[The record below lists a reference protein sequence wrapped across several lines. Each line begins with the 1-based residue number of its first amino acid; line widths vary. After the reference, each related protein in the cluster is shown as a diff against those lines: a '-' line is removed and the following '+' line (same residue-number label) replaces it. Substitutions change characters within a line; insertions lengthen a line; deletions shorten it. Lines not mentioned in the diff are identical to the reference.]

1 MRSRE
6 RGKKHNG
13 GTTVLF
19 ILKNIKSAETKLR
32 GIFFVLAA
40 ILCFSAASARSQY
53 EKKNGGGFEV
63 QKIAAD
69 VYAVIRREPPSLW
82 FNPNTV
88 FVVGKKDVIVVD
100 TNISSEH
107 TREVLAELK
116 KITDKPVRFVIN
128 THWHEDHI
136 IGNRVYREAFPNV
149 KFIAHKS
156 TLADLPTVG
165 AANRKGTLENGAG
178 FVKLLKSSIEKGENL
193 AKQKLTDEERLGY
206 SSDIRLVES
215 YLAEAPNFEI
225 ILPDIAVENRLELD
239 DGKRKIEILFLGRA
253 HTAADLVVFL
263 PKEKIVACGDL
274 IVYPVPLVGSTSYPL
289 EYAATLENLLKLNAK
304 TIIPGHGAVMRDDAY
319 ARLMIRLLQS
329 IKQQSEASFRKGET
343 LEQMRKSVNLE
354 EFRKSFAG
362 DSQHKSFIFE
372 NYIFLPA
379 TAAAYGQM
387 KEKNK

>member
-1 MRSRE
+1 LFLQIAPLFFF
-6 RGKKHNG
+6 
-13 GTTVLF
+13 TVSVGA
-19 ILKNIKSAETKLR
+19 KTR
-32 GIFFVLAA
+32 D
-40 ILCFSAASARSQY
+40 
-53 EKKNGGGFEV
+53 FEV
-63 QKIAAD
+63 QKIAVD

-100 TNISSEH
+100 TNISSQH

-225 ILPDIAVENRLELD
+225 ILPDITVENRLELD
-239 DGKRKIEILFLGRA
+239 DGKRKIEIFFLGRA

-274 IVYPVPLVGSTSYPL
+274 IVYPVPLVGSTAYPL

-329 IKQQSEASFRKGET
+329 IKQQTQASFSRGET

-372 NYIFLPA
+372 NYVFLPA

>member
-1 MRSRE
+1 LQIAPLFFF
-6 RGKKHNG
+6 
-13 GTTVLF
+13 TVSVGA
-19 ILKNIKSAETKLR
+19 KTR
-32 GIFFVLAA
+32 D
-40 ILCFSAASARSQY
+40 
-53 EKKNGGGFEV
+53 FEV
-63 QKIAAD
+63 QKIAVD

-100 TNISSEH
+100 TNISSQH

-178 FVKLLKSSIEKGENL
+178 FIKLLKSSIEKGENL

-225 ILPDIAVENRLELD
+225 ILPDITVENRLELD
-239 DGKRKIEILFLGRA
+239 DGKRKIEIFFLGRA

-274 IVYPVPLVGSTSYPL
+274 IVYPVPLVGSTAYPL

-329 IKQQSEASFRKGET
+329 IKQQTQASFSRGET

-372 NYIFLPA
+372 NYVFLPA